1 MAKSVVLIVQREAL
15 IRMSAV
21 HMVEDAGYAA
31 LEACDADEAIEL
43 LEARDDIRVVFTGI
57 SLSPGSMDG
66 LKLALAISGRWP
78 PIHLIVASC
87 RDLQDELP
95 ANGRFVRK
103 PYSAQ
108 HIVSLLHELLG
119 SSPPQGRLLH
129 HGVESMVR

>member
-31 LEACDADEAIEL
+31 LEASDADEAIEL

-57 SLSPGSMDG
+57 GLSPGSMDG
-66 LKLALAISGRWP
+66 LKLAHAICGRWP

-103 PYSAQ
+103 PYGAEDIAS
-108 HIVSLLHELLG
+108 VLRELLG
-119 SSPPQGRLLH
+119 PGPPPSRLLH
-129 HGVESMVR
+129 HGAQSMVR